1 MQSKPENKPPP
12 LPARFGQQLGIVS
25 TLYSALI
32 ARLLEPHGLT
42 YPQFTLL
49 LHLARRGAPQRV
61 SDMAQ
66 AVELT
71 QSAVTKAVQKF
82 TALGLVEVMR
92 DGHDGRNKPVQIT
105 PQGQAK
111 LTEVQRAFGPA
122 FAELLD
128 GWSLEAL
135 ERLTADLTR
144 LSATLDAMRGTHRS

>member
-1 MQSKPENKPPP
+1 MLNRPENTPSP

-49 LHLARRGAPQRV
+49 LHLARRGGPQRV
-61 SDMAQ
+61 SDMAL

-71 QSAVTKAVQKF
+71 QSAVTKTVQKF
-82 TALGLVEVMR
+82 ATLGLVEVMR

-105 PQGQAK
+105 PQGLAK

-122 FAELLD
+122 FAQLLD
-128 GWSLEAL
+128 GWTPEAL
-135 ERLTADLTR
+135 ERLTTDLTR
-144 LSATLDAMRGTHRS
+144 LSTTLESMCGKARS